1 MSRARV
7 RAGGTGHDARFTA
20 GRFRAV
26 CVPAAV
32 GPTTGAAP
40 HGSTADR
47 GYRGFS
53 PALFNNA
60 ATSAA
65 S

>member
-1 MSRARV
+1 MSRPRV
-7 RAGGTGHDARFTA
+7 RAGGTGHDARLTA
-20 GRFRAV
+20 GPFRAA
-26 CVPAAV
+26 CVPAAL

-53 PALFNNA
+53 PALLNNA